1 MAGKKECLLTANGYI
16 ELEAELNDLRLNKRP
31 EVIQAIKDAR
41 ALGDLSENADYDS
54 ARNDQ
59 AQLEARIKEL
69 EYMLEHAKIIDAGN
83 KDIVNV
89 GTTVTIKYIEDDES
103 DEYKIVGSLEADPLN
118 NKISNE
124 SPIGAAIMGKKVGE
138 IISVESPNGAYE
150 VKIEKIA

>member
-103 DEYKIVGSLEADPLN
+103 DEYKIVGSQEANPFMS
-118 NKISNE
+118 KISN
-124 SPIGAAIMGKKVGE
+124 
-138 IISVESPNGAYE
+138 
-150 VKIEKIA
+150 